1 MYIAGVV
8 SGVATIVALIFL
20 KESNPV
26 VLKRWEEKK
35 NRKQGVVTESKVAA
49 AETKPLKKPKIRV
62 KVTSVMVWCFIFE
75 FCVRW
80 TVNAYDS
87 RYGIYL
93 TDKWNI
99 SSGAYSYL
107 HAHLITRRTIVVLQ
121 SVINGVLQAFVYP
134 CITKRIGIPLLA
146 TIGMIVQVISY
157 ILMGAVNNL
166 YGNVAA
172 CFFLWFGYC
181 FSSPTS
187 ASIITVAAEQAND
200 S

>member
-1 MYIAGVV
+1 M
-8 SGVATIVALIFL
+8 
-20 KESNPV
+20 

-35 NRKQGVVTESKVAA
+35 NRKQGVVTESKTAA

-121 SVINGVLQAFVYP
+121 SVINGILQAFVYP
-134 CITKRIGIPLLA
+134 CITKRISIPLLA

-187 ASIITVAAEQAND
+187 ASIITVAAEQASD